1 MEELTIIDT
10 STVFTFMTKIESLPA
25 LPTVAFR
32 IMRITAD
39 PKSTANDLMKV
50 INRDVSLTAK
60 ILKIANSPFYGL
72 AREISSLQHAVT
84 VLGFKEIRNLVIS
97 TVAFDSFK
105 SLKQSEKF
113 NINKFWKHSFSCGIA
128 AKIIATDLKCSGNE
142 LFVAG
147 LIHDIGK
154 LAMYI
159 AFPFQFEKYIELINP
174 LKFKYTA
181 FEVEKDIFGMT
192 HDEAGM
198 KLLEKWLFPKNLISA
213 VGFHHHPEK
222 ADHESL
228 SPVIVHIAD
237 ILTHIYEMSVD
248 EKDDECD
255 IVDVEIFYNDVINLF
270 RSYEIDWNVSD
281 LRRLQITLAESMEK
295 ESGAMDIFI

>member
-1 MEELTIIDT
+1 MDT
-10 STVFTFMTKIESLPA
+10 GTVCTFITKIESMPA

-32 IMRITAD
+32 VMNVTAD
-39 PKSTANDLMKV
+39 PKSTANDLMKI
-50 INRDVSLTAK
+50 INPDVSLTTK

-97 TVAFDSFK
+97 TVAFESFK
-105 SLKQSEKF
+105 SLKQSENF
-113 NINKFWKHSFSCGIA
+113 NINKFWKHSFCCGIA
-128 AKIIATDLKCSGNE
+128 AKIIATELKCSGNE

-154 LAMYI
+154 LAMYV
-159 AFPFQFEKYIELINP
+159 AFPAEFKKYTELITP
-174 LKFKYTA
+174 LKIKYTV
-181 FEVEKDIFGMT
+181 FDVEKDIFGMT

-222 ADHESL
+222 ADNNSI
-228 SPVIVHIAD
+228 SPLIIHIAD
-237 ILTHIYEMSVD
+237 ILTHIYEMSID
-248 EKDDECD
+248 EEADEGGN
-255 IVDVEIFYNDVINLF
+255 INNVELFYGDVVNLA
-270 RSYEIDWNVSD
+270 RSHGIEWNVSD
-281 LRRLQITLAESMEK
+281 LIRLKITLAENMGK
-295 ESGAMDIFI
+295 ESEAMDLFL